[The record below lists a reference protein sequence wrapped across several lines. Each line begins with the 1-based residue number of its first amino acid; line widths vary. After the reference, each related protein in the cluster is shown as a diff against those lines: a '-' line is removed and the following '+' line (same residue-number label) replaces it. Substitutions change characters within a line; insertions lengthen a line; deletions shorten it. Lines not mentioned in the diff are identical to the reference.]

1 MMKRF
6 IKRLEGL
13 RRGWSKRSLGFAE
26 DEVLVSA
33 QCEAP
38 TCWG

>member
-13 RRGWSKRSLGFAE
+13 RRGWSKGSLGFAE
-26 DEVLVSA
+26 GKMLVVVR
-33 QCEAP
+33 CIL
-38 TCWG
+38 G